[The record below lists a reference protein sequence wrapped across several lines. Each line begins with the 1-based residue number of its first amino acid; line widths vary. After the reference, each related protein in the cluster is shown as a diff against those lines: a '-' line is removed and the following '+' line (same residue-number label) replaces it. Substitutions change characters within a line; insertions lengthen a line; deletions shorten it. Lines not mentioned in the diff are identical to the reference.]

1 VTPAVREL
9 ERHGVA
15 FELAPYTHDP
25 THESYG
31 LEAAEA
37 LGVDPSMVFK
47 TLVVTGDKMYLTIV
61 PVTHRVS
68 LKLAAA
74 AIGERRLTMSAPAD
88 AERAT
93 GYVVGGISPFG
104 TRRRLGVIIDASARD
119 HTTVYV
125 SGGRRGLD
133 ICVAVEDLIRICAA
147 TVAEIVA

>member
-1 VTPAVREL
+1 MTPAVREL

-15 FELAPYTHDP
+15 FELAPYTHD
-25 THESYG
+25 TTNESYG
-31 LEAAEA
+31 LEAAGA

-47 TLVVTGDKMYLTIV
+47 TLVVTGDTMYLAVV

-74 AIGERRLTMSAPAD
+74 AIGERRLTMCAPAE

-104 TRRRLGVIIDASARD
+104 TRRHLGVIVDASVRD
-119 HTTVYV
+119 HATVYV

-133 ICVAVEDLIRICAA
+133 IRVVVDDLIRICAA
-147 TVAEIVA
+147 TVADIVA

>member
-25 THESYG
+25 TNESYG
-31 LEAAEA
+31 LEAADA
-37 LGVDPSMVFK
+37 LGADPSVVFK
-47 TLVVTGDKMYLTIV
+47 TLVVTGDKMYLAIV

-74 AIGERRLTMSAPAD
+74 AIGERRLSMCTPAE
-88 AERAT
+88 AERVT

-104 TRRRLGVIIDASARD
+104 GRRRLGVIIDAAVRD
-119 HTTVYV
+119 HVTVYV

-133 ICVAVEDLIRICAA
+133 ICVAVDDLIRICAA
-147 TVAEIVA
+147 TVADIVA